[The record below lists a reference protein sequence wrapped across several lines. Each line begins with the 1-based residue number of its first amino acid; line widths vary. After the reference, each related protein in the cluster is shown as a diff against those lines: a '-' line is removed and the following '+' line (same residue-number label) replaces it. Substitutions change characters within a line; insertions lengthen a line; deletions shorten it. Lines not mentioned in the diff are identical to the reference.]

1 MTGSTFIQNRA
12 GNGHWFKSLA
22 LMTFMAFFV
31 VAVCQSKLRF
41 NASLAGHA
49 SVARDLAQLRR
60 AVPQMDMAMT
70 RELNDESSSIDASLV
85 GAPNV
90 RIQATSAALD
100 QSFGNIGM
108 GFVFVTANGKQLY
121 LPYRRLCA
129 AERLQ
134 RGMIK
139 FGGRFEF

>member
-1 MTGSTFIQNRA
+1 MQNRA

-31 VAVCQSKLRF
+31 AGDNNARFASQSSDSTQV
-41 NASLAGHA
+41 SLGMQ
-49 SVARDLAQLRR
+49 VPR
-60 AVPQMDMAMT
+60 AISLSYGVLVPQMDMAMT

-90 RIQATSAALD
+90 RIQATSATPD
-100 QSFGNIGM
+100 QSFGNVGM

-121 LPYRRLCA
+121 LPYRRLLA

-134 RGMIK
+134 RGMIM

>member
-1 MTGSTFIQNRA
+1 MQNRA

-31 VAVCQSKLRF
+31 AGDNNARFASQSSDSTQV
-41 NASLAGHA
+41 SLGMQ
-49 SVARDLAQLRR
+49 VPR
-60 AVPQMDMAMT
+60 AISLSYGVLVPQMDMAMT

-90 RIQATSAALD
+90 RIQARAQAPD
-100 QSFGNIGM
+100 QSFGNVGL
-108 GFVFVTANGKQLY
+108 GFVLVTANGKQLY
-121 LPYRRLCA
+121 LSYRRLLA
-129 AERLQ
+129 ADRLQ
-134 RGMIK
+134 RGTLN

>member
-1 MTGSTFIQNRA
+1 MQNRA

-31 VAVCQSKLRF
+31 AGDNNARFASQSSDSTQV
-41 NASLAGHA
+41 SLGMQV
-49 SVARDLAQLRR
+49 SR
-60 AVPQMDMAMT
+60 AISLSYGVLVPQMDMAMT

-90 RIQATSAALD
+90 SIQATSAALD
-100 QSFGNIGM
+100 QSFGNVGM

-121 LPYRRLCA
+121 LPYRRLLA

>member
-1 MTGSTFIQNRA
+1 MQNRA

-31 VAVCQSKLRF
+31 AGDNNARFASQSSDSTQV
-41 NASLAGHA
+41 SLGMQ
-49 SVARDLAQLRR
+49 VPR
-60 AVPQMDMAMT
+60 ALSLSYGVVVPQMDMAMT
-70 RELNDESSSIDASLV
+70 RELNGESSCIDASLV

-100 QSFGNIGM
+100 QSFGNVGM

-134 RGMIK
+134 RGMIM